1 MILEAWGRALIW
13 LNWIQADM
21 YKYVLQFYLKN
32 VPAVQRYGVTVWGVA
47 DTDSWL
53 NTAAVPDIALL
64 FDRNYKK
71 KFAFAGF
78 IQGLK
83 L

>member
-1 MILEAWGRALIW
+1 MILEAGGRALIW

-21 YKYVLQFYLKN
+21 YKYVLQSYLKN
-32 VPAVQRYGVTVWGVA
+32 VPAVQRYGVTVWGSCRYRQLV
-47 DTDSWL
+47 
-53 NTAAVPDIALL
+53 NPAAAPDIPLL
-64 FDRNYKK
+64 FDENYKN

-83 L
+83 